1 MPLVDLTVG
10 PQSQPESQPAS
21 QPVPRRVRLDL
32 AELLLLARLCGTRLP
47 FPVRPGVRSGLSG
60 RLGDTVALHG
70 PDLMAREVARAE
82 ETGPGSPVERLA
94 EQGLLQGQDPLTAE
108 VEPEVVTAMRL
119 LGAPEQTVWI
129 DLSRTRPFEV
139 QLHAWHHA
147 RAEGVA
153 TLATVDALRFEL
165 GWVAPDGWRSELARA
180 ATVAQPDAPGP
191 ALADQ
196 RFPDE
201 VVIGHD
207 LLVAGLEAVQAG
219 RLDVL
224 AELCRLEGDLVRV
237 DGQPVAHAEVAT
249 LLGRLDSQTRG
260 RLRATVGLLL
270 DAGDHSDPDPTS
282 DPTPGP
288 RQAPP
293 STRGLVSWVLL
304 ADGWRALVPLT
315 DSAEHLVV
323 VRRVEPA
330 DLASA
335 VADLLAELTA

>member
-1 MPLVDLTVG
+1 MPVVDLGVG
-10 PQSQPESQPAS
+10 HVSV
-21 QPVPRRVRLDL
+21 PVPRRVRLDL
-32 AELLLLARLCGTRLP
+32 AELLLLARLCETRLP
-47 FPVRPGVRSGLSG
+47 FPVRPGVRSGLSE
-60 RLGDTVALHG
+60 RLGETTALHG
-70 PDLMAREVARAE
+70 PDPMAREVARVE
-82 ETGPGSPVERLA
+82 ESGPGSPVARLA
-94 EQGLLQGQDPLTAE
+94 AQGLLRGEDPLTAV

-129 DLSRTRPFEV
+129 DLSRTRPFAV

-153 TLATVDALRFEL
+153 TLATMDALRFEM
-165 GWVAPDGWRSELARA
+165 GWAALEGWRTELARA
-180 ATVAQPDAPGP
+180 ATVDQPE
-191 ALADQ
+191 ALEQLPVDQ
-196 RFPDE
+196 RFHDE

-219 RLDVL
+219 RVDVL
-224 AELCRLEGDLVRV
+224 AELCRLEGDDVRV
-237 DGQPVAHAEVAT
+237 DGQPVDAAEVAT
-249 LLGRLDSQTRG
+249 LLGRLDSHTRG
-260 RLRATVGLLL
+260 RLRATVGLVL
-270 DAGDHSDPDPTS
+270 DADDRSDP
-282 DPTPGP
+282 GP
-288 RQAPP
+288 HQAPP

-323 VRRVEPA
+323 VRRAKPA